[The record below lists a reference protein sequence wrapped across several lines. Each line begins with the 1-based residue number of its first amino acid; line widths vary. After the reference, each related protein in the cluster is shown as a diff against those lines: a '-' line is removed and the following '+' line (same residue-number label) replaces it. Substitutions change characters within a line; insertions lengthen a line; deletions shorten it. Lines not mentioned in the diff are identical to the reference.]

1 MSELSQHLSPG
12 WSRFVDRLVT
22 IKSWLLATGC
32 IIMAGTFFLVVIFRY
47 GFGSDLFAYE
57 EWLLIICFWM
67 YFAGAALGT
76 YDGSHV
82 NADLLTY
89 VIKDPRKAYVRAV
102 VIGSIEFI
110 IAMALVYWSALMIID
125 EIDSYPRWRATIAL
139 RIPFFV
145 PRLAMLIGFATMAFY
160 SLLHL
165 IVLIKTGPS
174 ISKAAPEVQQS
185 NDEVTPPII
194 SVTTKTKEPAL

>member
-22 IKSWLLATGC
+22 IKSWLLAIGC

-67 YFAGAALGT
+67 YFAGAAMGT

-89 VIKDPRKAYVRAV
+89 VIKDPRKAHVRAV

-145 PRLAMLIGFATMAFY
+145 PRLAMLVGFATMAFY

-165 IVLIKTGPS
+165 IVLVKTGPAKS
-174 ISKAAPEVQQS
+174 AAQPSVPQQDDVSLPPVMPE
-185 NDEVTPPII
+185 
-194 SVTTKTKEPAL
+194 TTKTKEPAL

>member
-22 IKSWLLATGC
+22 IKSWLLAIGC

-67 YFAGAALGT
+67 YFAGAAMGT

-89 VIKDPRKAYVRAV
+89 VIKDPRKAHVRAV
-102 VIGSIEFI
+102 IIGGIEFI

-145 PRLAMLIGFATMAFY
+145 PRLAMLVGFATMAFY

-165 IVLIKTGPS
+165 IVLVKTGPAKSAAQPSVQQQDDVS
-174 ISKAAPEVQQS
+174 ISPIMPE
-185 NDEVTPPII
+185 TA
-194 SVTTKTKEPAL
+194 KTKEPAL

>member
-1 MSELSQHLSPG
+1 MPELSQHLSPG

-22 IKSWLLATGC
+22 IKSWLLAIGC

-89 VIKDPRKAYVRAV
+89 VIKDPRKAHVRAV

-185 NDEVTPPII
+185 NDEVTPPVI